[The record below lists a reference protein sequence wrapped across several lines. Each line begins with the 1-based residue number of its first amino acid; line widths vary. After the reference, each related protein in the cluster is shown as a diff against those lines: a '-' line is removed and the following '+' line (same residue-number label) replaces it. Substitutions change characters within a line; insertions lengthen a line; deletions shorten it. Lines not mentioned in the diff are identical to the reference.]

1 MVLKKTK
8 WLIFFSAEWDKPTFL
23 ISGLSP
29 GISLPELS
37 YRFVEVK
44 GQGHDQWFK
53 LFLGL
58 HYKVLWTLYNK

>member
-8 WLIFFSAEWDKPTFL
+8 WLILFSTKWDKLKFL
-23 ISGLSP
+23 ISGL
-29 GISLPELS
+29 SLPELS

-44 GQGHDQWFK
+44 GQENDQWFK

-58 HYKVLWTLYNK
+58 HCKVLWTLYNK